1 MVVNLQVFNK
11 PDKVFHVNEDD
22 DSEFIVAKL
31 HFQQPY
37 VMILF
42 KVGPG
47 LYKWKGGKDGH
58 IFEWGTATSKIAAIK
73 VFYNTHVSYG
83 FNIEFYIINN
93 FEDLVKVIGDDYA

>member
-1 MVVNLQVFNK
+1 MANLQVFNK

-58 IFEWGTATSKIAAIK
+58 IFEYETSTSKIVAIK
-73 VFYNTHVSYG
+73 IFYNTHVSYG

>member
-1 MVVNLQVFNK
+1 MQVIVNPNK
-11 PDKVFHVNEDD
+11 TIPNINEDD

-42 KVGPG
+42 KVGPR
-47 LYKWKGGKDGH
+47 LYKWKGGKDGR
-58 IFEWGTATSKIAAIK
+58 IFEWGTSTSKIAAIK
-73 VFYNTHVSYG
+73 RFYTQISYG

-93 FEDLVKVIGDDYA
+93 FEDLVKVIGADYA

>member
-1 MVVNLQVFNK
+1 MQVFNK

-42 KVGPG
+42 KVGPR
-47 LYKWKGGKDGH
+47 LYKWKGGKDGR
-58 IFEWGTATSKIAAIK
+58 IFEWGTSTSKIAAIK
-73 VFYNTHVSYG
+73 RFYTQISYG

-93 FEDLVKVIGDDYA
+93 FEDLVKVIGADYA